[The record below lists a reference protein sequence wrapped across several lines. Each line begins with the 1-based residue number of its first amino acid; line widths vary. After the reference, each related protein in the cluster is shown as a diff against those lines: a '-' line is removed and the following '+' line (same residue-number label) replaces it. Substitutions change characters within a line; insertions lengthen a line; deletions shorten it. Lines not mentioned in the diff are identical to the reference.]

1 MGISVLSFE
10 SGRAC
15 DFVGS
20 DTMWPFLFFFLNFGC
35 AGFVVVATHGLFIAV
50 LRFL

>member
-1 MGISVLSFE
+1 MAF
-10 SGRAC
+10 
-15 DFVGS
+15 
-20 DTMWPFLFFFLNFGC
+20 FFFLNFGC